1 MTQDEPQTI
10 ECAFLTE
17 SALYQAYMSF
27 LLGGG
32 LFVRMNPILAIGDT
46 VKLSVQLLNE
56 AERYHINARVVWL
69 TPKGAQGN
77 KPAGIGFEF
86 IGENARHFSNKIET
100 CLAGMLKSTN
110 PTDTM

>member
-1 MTQDEPQTI
+1 MQDEVPTI

-17 SALYQAYMSF
+17 AALYQAYMPF

-32 LFVRMNPILAIGDT
+32 IFVRMHPILVIGDT
-46 VKLSVQLLNE
+46 VTLSVQVLND
-56 AERYHINARVVWL
+56 AERYLINARVVWC

-77 KPAGIGFEF
+77 KPAGIGFQF
-86 IGENARHFSNKIET
+86 TGENTRHFSNKIET